1 MLIRAAIVSLLAAA
15 IGQSAPVLR
24 AHVDNQPI
32 TPVTARYL
40 VRSIEEAGRLNS
52 PLLLIVLD
60 TPGGLVDSTREIV
73 KAILAS
79 KTPIAVYVSPAGAR
93 AASAGVFITM
103 AAHIAA
109 MTPGTNIGAAHPVQ
123 IGGFPTAP
131 QPPDASSK
139 KEKQTAP
146 MEDKIVNDTVA
157 WVESL
162 AHLRGRNAEW
172 AARTV
177 RESISA
183 SAGEALRDKAIDLIA
198 DSESALLTQL
208 NGRKVTM
215 PSGDI
220 TLQTTGVPIQNF
232 PMWWGE
238 RLLTALANPTLAFLL
253 LMFGFYGII
262 FELNSPGWGVGGT
275 VGIICLILGFFALA
289 VLPVNYVGLALIG
302 IALALFVSEAFVPSH
317 GLLTVGGIICL
328 FLGGIM
334 LVDSPSGFERVSLSV
349 LIPVCLATATIS
361 GFLFTRIIVAFRQP
375 TQTGGE
381 ALVGAIA
388 VADGSFSDTGP
399 CFTGLVRVH
408 GEFWR
413 AVSGQPVAAGD
424 AVTIQSRDGL
434 TLHVSPQNK

>member
-1 MLIRAAIVSLLAAA
+1 MSIRAAILLFLASAAA
-15 IGQSAPVLR
+15 QPAPVLR
-24 AHVDNQPI
+24 ASLDNQAI
-32 TPVTARYL
+32 TPVTVRYL
-40 VRSIEEAGRLNS
+40 SRAIDEAGRLNS

-73 KAILAS
+73 KAMLAS

-123 IGGFPTAP
+123 IGGFPTGP
-131 QPPDASSK
+131 QSPDTSGK
-139 KEKQTAP
+139 KEKPSAP

-162 AHLRGRNAEW
+162 AQLRGRNAEW

-183 SAGEALRDKAIDLIA
+183 SAAEALRDKAIDVVA
-198 DSESALLTQL
+198 DSETSLLAQL
-208 NGRKVTM
+208 DRRKVAM
-215 PSGDI
+215 PSGEV
-220 TLQTTGVPIQNF
+220 TLEMTGVVIQDF

-238 RLLTALANPTLAFLL
+238 RVLTALANPTLAFLL

-289 VLPVNYVGLALIG
+289 VLPVNYVGLALMG

-317 GLLTVGGIICL
+317 GLLTVGGIVCL

-349 LIPVCLATATIS
+349 LIPVCLATALIS
-361 GFLFTRIIVAFRQP
+361 AFLISRIVVAFRRP

-381 ALVGAIA
+381 AMVGSVA
-388 VADGSFSDTGP
+388 VADGGFVESGQG
-399 CFTGLVRVH
+399 FTGLVRVH

-413 AVSGQPVAAGD
+413 AVSGQPVGAGD
-424 AVTIQSRDGL
+424 MVSIDRRDGL